1 MIDISKR
8 KFILIF
14 VAIMFFT
21 MFSFIPN
28 VSAKTVKNLRDELQ
42 QLYNANA
49 AVDNKIIYTEAQIKT
64 ANSNIVQLNKDI
76 ANIAVEMDA
85 TIKKIAELGVKINAK
100 DTETKN
106 LLAFI
111 QVSDSNNIYVDYI
124 GGAETLTDFIYR
136 VSVTQQ
142 LVEYNDKLVKDMNQM
157 IKESNEKK
165 VQLKQQEVDSQA
177 KIVQL
182 NANLAVLGGQKQSLY
197 EDNLTVEE
205 EIKNAQM
212 QLQVFINAGCKD
224 NDDINICANKYLPP
238 DTSFWR
244 PLEKGYVTSEYGWR
258 LHPIQ
263 KVYKLHD
270 GMDLSVR
277 PNTNV
282 NVYAAASGKVSLISS
297 NSSMGNYIYI
307 SHNINGKNFTTT
319 YLHLVTGSIRVKVG
333 DIVSKSTI
341 LATMGSTGNSTGP
354 HLHFS
359 IATGLFSS
367 NGGSLASR
375 TVNPRNYVNF
385 PTGSGTWYDRVKKY
399 N

>member
-1 MIDISKR
+1 MIIQFR
-8 KFILIF
+8 KIF
-14 VAIMFFT
+14 KLFFAIALFLT

-28 VSAKTVKNLRDELQ
+28 VEAKTVKNLRDELQ
-42 QLYNANA
+42 QLYNSNA

-64 ANSNIVQLNKDI
+64 ANSNIIQLNKDI
-76 ANIAVEMDA
+76 INIAVEMDA
-85 TIKKIAELGVKINAK
+85 TIKKIDELGVKINAK
-100 DTETKN
+100 DVETKN
-106 LLAFI
+106 LLVFI
-111 QVSDSNNIYVDYI
+111 QVSDSSNIYLDYI

-142 LVEYNDKLVKDMNQM
+142 LVEYNDELVKDMNQM
-157 IKESNEKK
+157 ITESNAKK
-165 VQLKQQEVDSQA
+165 VQLHQQEVDSQA
-177 KIVQL
+177 KIVEL

-212 QLQVFINAGCKD
+212 QLQVFIDAGCKD
-224 NDDINICANKYLPP
+224 NDDINVCANKYLPP

-244 PLEKGYVTSEYGWR
+244 PLNIGYVTSEFGSR
-258 LHPIQ
+258 LHPIYGTV
-263 KVYKLHD
+263 KFHD
-270 GMDLSVR
+270 GIDLSAR
-277 PNTNV
+277 PNMYV
-282 NVYAAASGKVSLISS
+282 NVYAAASGKVSLIAS
-297 NSSMGNYIYI
+297 NSSMGNYIYV

-319 YLHLVTGSIRVKVG
+319 YLHLVTGSLRVKAG

-341 LATMGSTGNSTGP
+341 LATMGTTGNSTGP

-375 TVNPRNYVNF
+375 TVNPRTYVNF
-385 PTGSGTWYDRVKKY
+385 PTGSGTWYDRIKKY